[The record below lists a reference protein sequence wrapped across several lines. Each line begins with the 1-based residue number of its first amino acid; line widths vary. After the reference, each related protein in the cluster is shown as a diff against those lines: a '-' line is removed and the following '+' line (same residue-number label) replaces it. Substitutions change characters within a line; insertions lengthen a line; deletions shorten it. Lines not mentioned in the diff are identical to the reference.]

1 MTSPAAR
8 EPARPEAAGVR
19 APARRR
25 KRPVALSRPRRRLLG
40 AAGVLGVL
48 AAGEAAGRAGIVQ
61 RAYLP
66 PSSEVVERAARLA
79 GDGLFLDGL
88 AATLSVW
95 AYGLLLGC
103 AVAVPLGVLFG
114 SVPKV
119 DAAARAV
126 VEFLRP
132 IPSVALIPLVALLLG
147 TGARMQ
153 ITVIAYASVW
163 PVLFNTVYGLGDV
176 DPVARDTLRA
186 FGFGRLQVL
195 WRVSLPATAPFIAAG
210 IRISASVALILAVA
224 SEILSG
230 FGEGLG
236 TFIAQASQVPDG
248 TTDVLAGTLW
258 AGLLGLAVNTLLTAA
273 ERRLMPWARA
283 HRP

>member
-1 MTSPAAR
+1 MSAVTT
-8 EPARPEAAGVR
+8 
-19 APARRR
+19 
-25 KRPVALSRPRRRLLG
+25 LSRPRRALLG
-40 AAGVLGVL
+40 LVGVLVVL
-48 AAGEAAGRAGIVQ
+48 AAGEVAGRAGIVQ

-66 PSSEVVERAARLA
+66 PSSEVVARAAELA
-79 GDGLFLDGL
+79 GDGLFLDGVG
-88 AATLSVW
+88 ATLTVW

-103 AVAVPLGVLFG
+103 ALAVPLGVLFG

-147 TGARMQ
+147 TGSRMQ
-153 ITVIAYASVW
+153 VTVIAYACVW

-176 DPVARDTLRA
+176 DPVAKDTLRA

-195 WRVSLPATAPFIAAG
+195 WRVSLLATAPFIAAG
-210 IRISASVALILAVA
+210 VRISAAVALILAVA

-236 TFIAQASQVPDG
+236 TFIAQASQIPDG

-258 AGLLGLAVNTLLTAA
+258 AGALGLGINALLGLA
-273 ERRLMPWARA
+273 ERRLMPWAAARA
-283 HRP
+283 RRA